1 MMQWQTIL
9 LQQHKGVGLI
19 TLNRAHALNA
29 LNNQL
34 IIEINQ
40 ALDLLEKDPTIGC
53 MVLTG
58 SEKAFAAGADI
69 KEMLDLSFPQIYL
82 DDFFSLADRIA
93 QRRKPLIAAVSGYA
107 LGGGCEL
114 ALMCDFI
121 YCADN
126 AKFGLPEVSLGVLP
140 GIGGTQRLTLAIGK
154 AKAMEMCLTARQM
167 DAQEAEQTG
176 LVARVFPAEQL
187 LAQTLQAAEKIAEKS
202 LTAVMMIKESIN
214 RAFEVSLAEGLRFER
229 RIFHSVFAGA
239 DQKEGMRAFV
249 DKRPAQF
256 TSAKGHHHEI

>member
-1 MMQWQTIL
+1 MTWQTIL
-9 LQQHKGVGLI
+9 VEKNKGVGLI
-19 TLNRAHALNA
+19 RLNRPKALNA
-29 LNNQL
+29 LNTEL
-34 IIEINQ
+34 ILEMNQ
-40 ALDLLEKDPTIGC
+40 ALDQLEKDPAIGC
-53 MVLTG
+53 IVLTG

-69 KEMLDLSFPQIYL
+69 KEMAELTFPNIYF

-121 YCADN
+121 YCAEN
-126 AKFGLPEVSLGVLP
+126 AKFALPEVTLGVLP
-140 GIGGTQRLTLAIGK
+140 GIGGTQRLTLAVGK

-167 DAQEAEQTG
+167 GAVEAEQSG
-176 LVARVFPAEQL
+176 LVARVFSNEEL
-187 LAQTLQAAEKIAEKS
+187 LEQTLNAAEKIAEKS

-229 RIFHSVFAGA
+229 RTFHSIFASV
-239 DQKEGMRAFV
+239 DQKEGMRAFIE
-249 DKRPAQF
+249 KRQAQF
-256 TSAKGHHHEI
+256 TNQ

>member
-1 MMQWQTIL
+1 MTWQTIL
-9 LQQHKGVGLI
+9 LEKKNGVGLI
-19 TLNRAHALNA
+19 ALNRPKALNA
-29 LNNQL
+29 LNTEL
-34 IIEINQ
+34 ISEINQ
-40 ALDLLEKDPTIGC
+40 ALDELERDPEIGC

-69 KEMLDLSFPQIYL
+69 KEMADLNFPNIYF

-121 YCADN
+121 YCADT
-126 AKFGLPEVSLGVLP
+126 AKFALPEVTLGVLP
-140 GIGGTQRLTLAIGK
+140 GIGGTQRLTLAVGK

-167 DAQEAEQTG
+167 GAIEAEQSG
-176 LVARVFPAEQL
+176 LVARVFAKDEL
-187 LAQTLQAAEKIAEKS
+187 LEHTMQAAEKIAEKS

-229 RIFHSVFAGA
+229 RTFHSIFASQ
-239 DQKEGMRAFV
+239 DQKEGMRAFIE
-249 DKRPAQF
+249 KR
-256 TSAKGHHHEI
+256 SAVFKNQ

>member
-1 MMQWQTIL
+1 MQWNTIEL
-9 LQQHKGVGLI
+9 SINKGVGLI
-19 TLNRAHALNA
+19 TLNRPKALNA
-29 LNNQL
+29 LNSEL
-34 IIEINQ
+34 INEVNL
-40 ALDLLEKDPTIGC
+40 ALDQLEKDRNVGC
-53 MVLTG
+53 IVIAG

-69 KEMLDLSFPQIYL
+69 KEMADLSFPNIYL
-82 DDFFSLADRIA
+82 DDFFNLADRIA

-126 AKFGLPEVSLGVLP
+126 AKFALPEVTLGVLP
-140 GIGGTQRLTLAIGK
+140 GIGGTQRLTLAVGK

-167 DAQEAEQTG
+167 GAVEAEQSG
-176 LVARVFPAEQL
+176 LVAKVFTREEL
-187 LAQTLQAAEKIAEKS
+187 LTETLAAAEKIAEKS

-229 RIFHSVFAGA
+229 RLFHSVFACS
-239 DQKEGMRAFV
+239 DQKEGMQAFV
-249 DKRPAQF
+249 EKRPAKF
-256 TSAKGHHHEI
+256 TQ

>member
-1 MMQWQTIL
+1 MQWKTIL
-9 LQQHKGVGLI
+9 LEQRNGVGLI
-19 TLNRAHALNA
+19 TLNRPEVLNA

-34 IIEINQ
+34 IIDLNQ
-40 ALDLLEKDPTIGC
+40 VLDQLEKDSSIGC
-53 MVLTG
+53 IVITG
-58 SEKAFAAGADI
+58 SKKAFAAGADI
-69 KEMLDLSFPQIYL
+69 KEMADLSFPQIYL

-93 QRRKPLIAAVSGYA
+93 QRRKPIIAAVSGYA

-126 AKFGLPEVSLGVLP
+126 AKFGLPEVTLGVLP

-167 DAQEAEQTG
+167 GAQEAEQSG
-176 LVARVFPAEQL
+176 LVARVFSQDELLEQAL
-187 LAQTLQAAEKIAEKS
+187 DAAEKIAQKS

-214 RAFEVSLAEGLRFER
+214 RTFEVSLAEGLRFER
-229 RIFHSVFAGA
+229 RIFHAIFAGV
-239 DQKEGMRAFV
+239 DQKEGMQAFV
-249 DKRPAQF
+249 EKRPAQF
-256 TSAKGHHHEI
+256 NQR